1 MLHLEMFL
9 AENYERK
16 IILREKSK
24 ISRRLHIKKKKEKI
38 LENKSWNS
46 QLQIQN
52 REKNL
57 SNR

>member
-1 MLHLEMFL
+1 MFL